1 MARAFTGPTEERRST
16 ECWAKEESGLM
27 RRRCSTSPR
36 SGRSLLLR
44 LLRSLLRGGG
54 DLGDLGAE
62 ALDVGEPGGGVL
74 HVAAGAGGVPG
85 AVEAGEAT
93 VDDGALAV
101 LVVVGG
107 DQVAGG
113 AVDQRLHARAGLDG
127 GDGDALEEVLQAGG
141 EEVPARHADLLL

>member
-1 MARAFTGPTEERRST
+1 RRTG
-16 ECWAKEESGLM
+16 ALG
-27 RRRCSTSPR
+27 
-36 SGRSLLLR
+36 
-44 LLRSLLRGGG
+44 GGG
-54 DLGDLGAE
+54 DLGDGGAE

-85 AVEAGEAT
+85 DVEAGEAAI
-93 VDDGALAV
+93 DEGALAV

-113 AVDQRLHARAGLDG
+113 AVDERLHAGAGLDG

-141 EEVPARHADLLL
+141 EEVPARHADLLLGGVQGLQAHGDAARHVAGHGRAEQRGGHHVGVR

>member
-27 RRRCSTSPR
+27 RGRCSTSPR
-36 SGRSLLLR
+36 GGGRLLLC
-44 LLRSLLRGGG
+44 LGGG

-85 AVEAGEAT
+85 DVEAGEAA

-101 LVVVGG
+101 LVVGGG

-141 EEVPARHADLLL
+141 EEV